1 GGRNEDAHGEHV
13 DGEDSEVARPAS
25 PPADG
30 KRAARGNDLPRRHG
44 SEDEG
49 EGADANQ
56 ILEVP
61 RSLQMTRK
69 PQARGLPAYPPGEP
83 ESLAQGP
90 RQPPHRR
97 LNEARRTPR
106 STAESGSAR
115 QEAIATGN
123 VPLLSSVQ

>member
-1 GGRNEDAHGEHV
+1 MRMRTA
-13 DGEDSEVARPAS
+13 STSTARIPRFARPAR

-44 SEDEG
+44 GEDEG

-56 ILEVP
+56 ILEVHRP
-61 RSLQMTRK
+61 WQITRT
-69 PQARGLPAYPPGEP
+69 PQARGLLVYRPSGP
-83 ESLAQGP
+83 ESLAQGT
-90 RQPPHRR
+90 RQTPHRR

-106 STAESGSAR
+106 STAESGAAR

-123 VPLLSSVQ
+123 APFPSSVR